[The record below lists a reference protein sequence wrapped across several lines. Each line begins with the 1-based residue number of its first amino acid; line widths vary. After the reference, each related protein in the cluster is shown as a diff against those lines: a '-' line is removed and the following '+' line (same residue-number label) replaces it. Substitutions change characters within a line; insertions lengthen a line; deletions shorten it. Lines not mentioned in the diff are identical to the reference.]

1 MSGDSYETGSVLD
14 ALGAGAHLKLR
25 SMNNRELA
33 QLAGELRSII
43 IETTASTGGHL
54 APNLGVVELTIA
66 LHAVLES
73 PRDKIIWDVGHQCY
87 AHKILTGRG
96 DRFSTL
102 RQYGG
107 ISGFPRRDE
116 SIHDIFNTGHSSTS
130 ISAALGIA
138 IARDLRGEDFTV
150 AAVIGDG
157 SMTGGMAFEA
167 LNHAG
172 HVGTDLIVVLNDNE
186 MSISRNVGA
195 LASYLSRLRM
205 NPGVRRVKGKLEE
218 FVERVPLMG
227 DDLSTLVKRVKG
239 SVKYLV
245 VPGMLFEELGFT
257 YLGPIDGHDIATIR
271 RTVEDACDRG
281 GPVLIH
287 VVTQKGKGYGP
298 AERNPRA
305 FHGVGPFDIATG
317 AQRSGVQV
325 KTQTY
330 TDVFEEALVELGA
343 CNDRVVAITAAMPDG
358 TGLEKF
364 ARRFPGRFFDVGIAE
379 QHAVTFAAGL
389 AVQGFVPVVAIYST
403 FLQRAYDQILHDVCL
418 QKLHVIFAID
428 RAGLVGEDGPTHH
441 GVFDMAF
448 LRHMPNMS
456 LMAPADGDELVS
468 MLRFAVACDGPVAL
482 RYPRS
487 GLPAER
493 YSQTTTAGVLEPL
506 NTPDTRRSGRAH
518 VIKPGNDLAIFAVG
532 SMVGPSVEASKFLD
546 SHGINA
552 AVVNARF
559 VKPLDVETLTGI
571 ATRTGQ
577 VLTVEEGVLQGGFG
591 SAVLEALNDAGAAG
605 VRVMRLGVP
614 DRFIEHG
621 ARDILLE
628 KCGLTA
634 SAIARAARQL
644 TEGRGRV
651 AAHWR

>member
-1 MSGDSYETGSVLD
+1 MGGPHER
-14 ALGAGAHLKLR
+14 LR
-25 SMNNRELA
+25 SLSNRELA
-33 QLAGELRSII
+33 KLADALRATI
-43 IETTASTGGHL
+43 IETTAATGGHL

-66 LHAVLES
+66 LHAALES

-87 AHKILTGRG
+87 AHKLLTGRD

-116 SIHDIFNTGHSSTS
+116 SVHDIFNTGHSSTS

-138 IARDLRGEDFTV
+138 VARDLGGEDFAV

-172 HVGTDLIVVLNDNE
+172 HVRTDLIVVLNDNE

-195 LASYLSRLRM
+195 LAAYLSRLRM

-218 FVERVPLMG
+218 FVEKMPIMG
-227 DDLSTLVKRVKG
+227 EDLSTLVKRVKG

-245 VPGMLFEELGFT
+245 MPGMLFEELGFT
-257 YLGPIDGHDIATIR
+257 YLGPIDGHDIAMIR
-271 RTVEDACDRG
+271 RTIEDARDKG

-287 VVTQKGKGYGP
+287 VLTQKGKGYGP

-317 AQRSGVQV
+317 SPKPGAPAQAQVQAGVASV
-325 KTQTY
+325 AGAGIGVGIGAGTTY
-330 TDVFEEALVELGA
+330 TDVFGEALLQLGA
-343 CNDRVVAITAAMPDG
+343 RDERIVAITAAMPDG
-358 TGLEKF
+358 TGLEQF

-389 AVQGFVPVVAIYST
+389 ALQGFIPVVAIYST
-403 FLQRAYDQILHDVCL
+403 FLQRGYDQILHDVCL
-418 QKLHVIFAID
+418 QGLHVVFAID

-448 LRHMPNMS
+448 LRHLPGMC
-456 LMAPADGDELVS
+456 LMAPADGGELVS
-468 MLRFAVACDGPVAL
+468 MLNLAVACEGPVAL

-487 GLPAER
+487 RIPGEQYGQDGAING
-493 YSQTTTAGVLEPL
+493 AI
-506 NTPDTRRSGRAH
+506 DTRAH
-518 VIKPGNDLAIFAVG
+518 MVRPGNDLAIFAIG
-532 SMVGPSVEASKFLD
+532 SMVGPSVEASRILD
-546 SHGINA
+546 DGQGQGIST
-552 AVVNARF
+552 AVINARF
-559 VKPLDVETLTGI
+559 VKPLDTETLAGI
-571 ATRTGQ
+571 AARTGH
-577 VLTVEEGVLQGGFG
+577 VLTVEEGALQGGFG
-591 SAVLEALNDAGAAG
+591 SAVIEALNDAGIDG
-605 VRVMRLGVP
+605 VRVTRLGIP

-621 ARDILLE
+621 ARDLLLE

-634 SAIARAARQL
+634 GAIASAARQL
-644 TEGRGRV
+644 VTGQGRS
-651 AAHWR
+651 AAH